1 MEKRGKT
8 EGANEVN
15 KDTEEER
22 TKGECRS
29 ASGALEYNKTST
41 SIEWSVLQISE
52 NDRMTLSRYMC
63 PNHR

>member
-15 KDTEEER
+15 KEDTEEER

-29 ASGALEYNKTST
+29 ASGALEYSKTST

-52 NDRMTLSRYMC
+52 NDRV
-63 PNHR
+63 